1 MNWNP
6 YICGRAKEN
15 LHGAKENLHGA
26 SLKYLFVY
34 FKIRIFKSSY
44 RNFNSLHQMTGPRFE
59 LEVLFLMCSGAILW
73 NISGFNC
80 SLLGWSFRI
89 PEASGIK
96 SKVYSQSFLAAVCGQ
111 HNSFPRQCGYQWRSM
126 KWQDCGLTGLP
137 GSSKES
143 SQPTWILARTG
154 RHPWHPSSM
163 LCEAVLGGAFKK
175 KTAILAPVIEKQWVA
190 TLIQGIR
197 GLAVHAETFW

>member
-1 MNWNP
+1 MA
-6 YICGRAKEN
+6 GR
-15 LHGAKENLHGA
+15 AKENLHGA

-44 RNFNSLHQMTGPRFE
+44 RNFNSLHQMTGQRFE

-111 HNSFPRQCGYQWRSM
+111 HNSFPCQCGYRWSG
-126 KWQDCGLTGLP
+126 KNVGLP
-137 GSSKES
+137 GSSKS
-143 SQPTWILARTG
+143 SQLTWILARTV
-154 RHPWHPSSM
+154 RHPWPPSSM
-163 LCEAVLGGAFKK
+163 LCGVKAVLGGVFKLK
-175 KTAILAPVIEKQWVA
+175 DRITPQVNFF
-190 TLIQGIR
+190 
-197 GLAVHAETFW
+197 H